1 METLAVAS
9 CFGAA
14 FELWVDRA
22 WGSLIVSLGFLG
34 ARARPGG
41 DFWTGK
47 QGI

>member
-9 CFGAA
+9 CFGT
-14 FELWVDRA
+14 LGRSA